1 MIDERIN
8 NNTGIENEE
17 QEIDLVALLF
27 KYLFFKSSAEIFK
40 CKAKAWISTELIQ
53 I

>member
-17 QEIDLVALLF
+17 QEIDLVAL
-27 KYLFFKSSAEIFK
+27 YSNTFFIGVGL
-40 CKAKAWISTELIQ
+40 WLVY
-53 I
+53 

>member
-27 KYLFFKSSAEIFK
+27 KYLFIGVGL
-40 CKAKAWISTELIQ
+40 WLVY
-53 I
+53 

>member
-27 KYLFFKSSAEIFK
+27 KS
-40 CKAKAWISTELIQ
+40 LIPQ
-53 I
+53 HKFL

>member
-1 MIDERIN
+1 MIDERII

-27 KYLFFKSSAEIFK
+27 KYLFY
-40 CKAKAWISTELIQ
+40 
-53 I
+53 